1 MTMGL
6 DMSDKPDHRVFLNG
20 HIDVPADRLEEV
32 RAALPDHVK
41 LTRAEQGC
49 ISFDVIED
57 QSSPGRFDVSEV
69 FADQQA
75 FDAHQA
81 RAQASDWARVTQ
93 GIPRHYRIE
102 CASNGG

>member
-1 MTMGL
+1 
-6 DMSDKPDHRVFLNG
+6 MSDKPDQRVFLTG
-20 HIDVPADRLEEV
+20 HIDVPVDRLEEV

-57 QSSPGRFDVSEV
+57 QTCPGRFNVSEV

-81 RAQASDWARVTQ
+81 RTRASDWSRVTQ
-93 GIPRHYRIE
+93 GIPRDYRIE
-102 CASNGG
+102 RAFSGR

>member
-1 MTMGL
+1 
-6 DMSDKPDHRVFLNG
+6 MSHKPDQRVFLTG
-20 HIDVPADRLEEV
+20 HIDVPVDRLEEV

-57 QSSPGRFDVSEV
+57 QSRPGRFNVSEL

-75 FDAHQA
+75 FDTHQA
-81 RAQASDWARVTQ
+81 RTRASDWSRVTQ
-93 GIPRHYRIE
+93 GIPRDYRME
-102 CASNGG
+102 RASSGR